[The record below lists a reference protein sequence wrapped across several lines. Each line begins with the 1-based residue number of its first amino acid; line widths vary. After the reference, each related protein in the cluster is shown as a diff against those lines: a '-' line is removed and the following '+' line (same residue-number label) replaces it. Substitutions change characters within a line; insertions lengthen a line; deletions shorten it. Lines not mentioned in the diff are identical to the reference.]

1 MPAHAGRSMPVNAGR
16 GLNPRPER
24 STPARAEEQS
34 PEKKSIPCL
43 YSCCRSASYA
53 GRGLNPRPER
63 STPAGAEEQSP
74 ENKNQ
79 SLAFAR
85 AAAPRP
91 LCVPSRYAAEL
102 QWGDSRRRS
111 GDAGKLP
118 FSGLYS
124 SAFAWVDHSGR
135 GFNPRPAQE
144 RQRFFSAAL
153 LWHNTE
159 MKHLAK
165 RTPAGKPSPSA
176 ADPPSAAQ
184 TPETGDE
191 IRELARAMNRLADAI
206 TDLTDLAREAKRE
219 NPDWAV
225 FPSTLIDLSKRLTT
239 LATRLR

>member
-1 MPAHAGRSMPVNAGR
+1 
-16 GLNPRPER
+16 
-24 STPARAEEQS
+24 
-34 PEKKSIPCL
+34 
-43 YSCCRSASYA
+43 
-53 GRGLNPRPER
+53 
-63 STPAGAEEQSP
+63 
-74 ENKNQ
+74 
-79 SLAFAR
+79 
-85 AAAPRP
+85 
-91 LCVPSRYAAEL
+91 
-102 QWGDSRRRS
+102 
-111 GDAGKLP
+111 
-118 FSGLYS
+118 
-124 SAFAWVDHSGR
+124 
-135 GFNPRPAQE
+135 
-144 RQRFFSAAL
+144 
-153 LWHNTE
+153 